1 MKQLKPENVTQAV
14 TALLSLTTAIYGGF
28 RGRAKWEPH
37 TQDIPK
43 GSQRIAALISFVIIS
58 AILYFLREESYSLL
72 VAAIMVVCGAGAY
85 LGFHDYLKL
94 TSGMTY
100 DMIKIVDG
108 KETVVKILGAEKEHL
123 TTAAQEYLRD
133 HPGET
138 PQALV
143 NGCGGDLDAVWHK
156 DARSKT
162 RSRYERDYIFLT
174 SGGTIALACAGVL
187 FSHVVAN
194 ISS

>member
-1 MKQLKPENVTQAV
+1 MKQLKPEDITQAV
-14 TALLSLTTAIYGGF
+14 TALLSMTTAVYGGF

-37 TQDIPK
+37 AQDIPK
-43 GSQRIAALISFVIIS
+43 GSQRIAALISCVIIS
-58 AILYFLREESYSLL
+58 AILYFLRKESSSLL
-72 VAAIMVVCGAGAY
+72 VAAIMVVCGAGAF
-85 LGFHDYLKL
+85 LGFHDYLKI

-100 DMIKIVDG
+100 DMIRIVD
-108 KETVVKILGAEKEHL
+108 KKKSVVKILGADEPHL
-123 TTAAQEYLRD
+123 TAAAQKYLRD

-143 NGCGGDLDAVWHK
+143 NGCGGDLDAVWDK
-156 DARSKT
+156 AARSKI

-187 FSHVVAN
+187 LSHVVAN